1 MFIRFVQTGGAEI
14 AVSVDHIRY
23 VRAIDAWT
31 TALVL
36 GAKGDEEFAISVD
49 EPMMEV
55 LRLVDPDAFRS
66 PVASL
71 AVAAK

>member
-1 MFIRFVQTGGAEI
+1 MFVRFVQTGGAEI
-14 AVSVDHIRY
+14 AVNAEQVRY

-49 EPMMEV
+49 EPLLEV
-55 LRLVDPDAFRS
+55 LRLLDPDAYKS
-66 PVASL
+66 PVA
-71 AVAAK
+71 VAAAG